1 MLKEKEQI
9 VAGLKNKLRQIKK
22 EKNDVTKKLV
32 ETKNTN
38 KEGKSKSWS
47 RNKKEKSTVTEIPLL
62 VDDQEIADKEKSREI
77 FFYDIP
83 KYWNEKL

>member
-38 KEGKSKSWS
+38 KEGKSKS
-47 RNKKEKSTVTEIPLL
+47 
-62 VDDQEIADKEKSREI
+62 
-77 FFYDIP
+77 
-83 KYWNEKL
+83 